1 MKIFKYLFVFIII
14 LVTLVGGYFI
24 GYKNGKTPETTILSE
39 KNNENT
45 EVENTENNENID
57 NEIIKNEKYV
67 KSDTQIFLYAN
78 DIDSDS
84 IYWEKIIAEEDDFFK
99 ETINM
104 TESKLINY
112 IKKYKPNWIVE
123 GFNNKENIIMISYKK
138 QIEDGPSETL
148 DTDSTVD
155 VSNEDIGNEDDENPQ
170 ETSVSYII
178 IHEENKIKVYSIDTN
193 DERKLINEYDDSEFS
208 INNTPDNFQELLRIG
223 FPAKTLDEVD
233 NILDSI
239 ST

>member
-14 LVTLVGGYFI
+14 LIVFVGSYFI
-24 GYKNGKTPETTILSE
+24 GYKNGKTPETTIPNE

-45 EVENTENNENID
+45 KVENTEN

-67 KSDTQIFLYAN
+67 KPDTQIFLYAN

-84 IYWEKIIAEEDDFFK
+84 IYFEKIIAEEDDLFK
-99 ETINM
+99 KTINM

-112 IKKYKPNWIVE
+112 IKKHNPNWIVE
-123 GFNNKENIIMISYKK
+123 GFNDKENSIMISYVK
-138 QIEDGPSETL
+138 QIEDGLLPSDTLET
-148 DTDSTVD
+148 DVPTVD
-155 VSNEDIGNEDDENPQ
+155 VSNEYDEKPK
-170 ETSVSYII
+170 ETSISYLIV
-178 IHEENKIKVYSIDTN
+178 HKENKIRVYSIDSN
-193 DERKLINEYDDSEFS
+193 DERKLINEYDESEFS
-208 INNTPDNFQELLRIG
+208 IHNTPDDFQELLRIG